1 MRGDRRQAT
10 KGNPK
15 NQRTKEP
22 KNQRTKNLPPLLWNL
37 VLLFW
42 NFIMDL
48 ACPACGR
55 TLRLADEHSG
65 KQIRCPACQQVSIAP
80 AGESGEQGDR
90 GQGTGDRGQGSDG
103 SGWHLRMP
111 GGPIYGPVGWDDIT
125 AWAREGRIAADC
137 ELAEAARGPWRAA
150 TTVLPQLVV
159 SLPQPMAAGTEAAYP
174 WTTGLASAEPSG
186 GYVAPHRGG
195 LILALGLLSW
205 IGCPLLSFA
214 SWVMGSHD
222 LREMRAGRMDKSGES
237 TTMAGMI
244 LGMIVSV
251 LWLLAGAALAVMLLI
266 VAVFQ

>member
-1 MRGDRRQAT
+1 MA
-10 KGNPK
+10 
-15 NQRTKEP
+15 
-22 KNQRTKNLPPLLWNL
+22 
-37 VLLFW
+37 
-42 NFIMDL
+42 
-48 ACPACGR
+48 
-55 TLRLADEHSG
+55 
-65 KQIRCPACQQVSIAP
+65 
-80 AGESGEQGDR
+80 
-90 GQGTGDRGQGSDG
+90 
-103 SGWHLRMP
+103 
-111 GGPIYGPVGWDDIT
+111 GGPIYGPAGWNEIT

-137 ELAEAARGPWRAA
+137 ELAEAASGPWRAA

-159 SLPQPMAAGTEAAYP
+159 SLPQPAAATSEATYP
-174 WTTGLASAEPSG
+174 WTAGSSATEPAG

>member
-1 MRGDRRQAT
+1 M
-10 KGNPK
+10 P
-15 NQRTKEP
+15 EP
-22 KNQRTKNLPPLLWNL
+22 RCLE
-37 VLLFW
+37 FGSGI
-42 NFIMDL
+42 FSMDL

-55 TLRLADEHSG
+55 TLRLGDEHSG

-80 AGESGEQGDR
+80 AAESQESDAGGREPVVE
-90 GQGTGDRGQGSDG
+90 GQTAGSAD
-103 SGWHLRMP
+103 WHLRMP
-111 GGPIYGPVGWDDIT
+111 GGPVYGPASWDEIT
-125 AWAREGRIAADC
+125 AWAREGRVAADC
-137 ELAEAARGPWRAA
+137 ELAEAASGPWRAA

-159 SLPQPMAAGTEAAYP
+159 SLPQPVAAANEPAYP
-174 WTTGLASAEPSG
+174 WASGSAAAEPSG

-237 TTMAGMI
+237 ATMAGMI

-251 LWLLAGAALAVMLLI
+251 LWLVAGAALALMLLF